1 MVTPAA
7 ILVSRADFAAQVENP
22 CDQKHDIVRHH
33 TQMSKIELLA
43 CATKLALGGLLLS
56 SSAFAA
62 DSSTQHQRFNAGD
75 RDAVETIIR
84 AYLLEHPEIIPE
96 AMAALETRER
106 DKRIAAILPAIEK
119 PFANAFMGN
128 PDGDV
133 VVVEF
138 YDYACGYCKQSVA
151 DIEQLIK
158 VDPGVKVVFR
168 GFPIL
173 GPVSLDAARLSLAA
187 AQSTNF
193 IKVHHDLFAASQ
205 LDEKTIKATLRKNN
219 LSLPKDLSVI
229 DAEFRNNNRLAREIG
244 MSGTPAFIINGRFLS
259 GAVGFDE
266 LKKQVDQARLAKSK
280 SPEN

>member
-1 MVTPAA
+1 
-7 ILVSRADFAAQVENP
+7 
-22 CDQKHDIVRHH
+22 
-33 TQMSKIELLA
+33 MSKIGILA
-43 CATKLALGGLLLS
+43 CGTKLVFTGLIAT

-62 DSSTQHQRFNAGD
+62 DGPAPHQSLNAGD
-75 RDAVETIIR
+75 RGAVETIIR

-106 DKRIAAILPAIEK
+106 DKRIAAVLPALEK

-138 YDYACGYCKQSVA
+138 YDYACGYCKRSVA
-151 DIEQLIK
+151 DIEKLIE

-168 GFPIL
+168 EFPIL

-193 IKVHHDLFAASQ
+193 IKVHHDLFATNQ
-205 LDEKTIKATLRKNN
+205 LDKKTIKATLLKNN
-219 LSLPKDLSVI
+219 ISIPKDLSVI

-244 MSGTPAFIINGRFLS
+244 ISGTPAFIINGQFLS

-266 LKKQVDQARLAKSK
+266 LKKQVDQARLTKSK
-280 SPEN
+280 

>member
-1 MVTPAA
+1 
-7 ILVSRADFAAQVENP
+7 
-22 CDQKHDIVRHH
+22 
-33 TQMSKIELLA
+33 MSKIELLA
-43 CATKLALGGLLLS
+43 YATKFVLAGLLAT

-62 DSSTQHQRFNAGD
+62 DSSTQHQSFNAGD
-75 RDAVETIIR
+75 RDAVEKIIR

-138 YDYACGYCKQSVA
+138 YDYACGYCKRSVA
-151 DIEQLIK
+151 DIEKLIE

-168 GFPIL
+168 EFPIL
-173 GPVSLDAARLSLAA
+173 GPLSLDAARLSLAA

-193 IKVHHDLFAASQ
+193 IKVHRELFAASQ

-219 LSLPKDLSVI
+219 ILLPKDLSVI